1 MFVDEGIFPGRGG
14 LVWFRLGRVWIRVGL
29 MEESPPSAVHESAP
43 APVVQPTPRLARL
56 RYMQPVTMV
65 AVVAVLLLAW
75 QWYDSHQQI
84 NALQHD
90 LARRLAAADAEN
102 KESRGVAEQ
111 VREAT
116 REAQV
121 KLGVLE
127 AKLQESQNQ
136 QIALEALYQELSRSR
151 DESLLADVEQTLLVA
166 SQQLQIAGN
175 VKSALIALQ
184 AADAR
189 LARLDRPQLAGLR
202 KVIARDIERLKLA
215 PYVDVIGIAAR
226 IDILMGVIDSLP
238 LAMEV
243 RPPQTAPAGEN
254 AAGPDANAWMRFTR
268 ELWRD
273 LRDLVRIERTDRPDL
288 PLLAP
293 GQAYFLRENLKLRL
307 LGSRLALLARDEK
320 SFRADLR
327 AAREWLARYYDA
339 RDKAVANAAVTVRQL
354 HDSQISIEVPDVTAS
369 LDAVR
374 NYRLTRERSR

>member
-1 MFVDEGIFPGRGG
+1 M
-14 LVWFRLGRVWIRVGL
+14 
-29 MEESPPSAVHESAP
+29 MEESQSAASGASAALATISTP
-43 APVVQPTPRLARL
+43 ASPRP
-56 RYMQPVTMV
+56 RYLQPV
-65 AVVAVLLLAW
+65 AIGAAIALVLLAS
-75 QWYDSHQQI
+75 QWYDSRQQI
-84 NALQHD
+84 NALQHE
-90 LARRLAAADAEN
+90 LAQRLAAADVEN
-102 KESRGVAEQ
+102 KESRGVAEH

-166 SQQLQIAGN
+166 SQQLQLAGN

-202 KVIARDIERLKLA
+202 KVIAHDVERLKLA
-215 PYVDVIGIAAR
+215 PYVDVIGISAR
-226 IDILMGVIDSLP
+226 IDNLMGVIDNLP

-243 RPPQTAPAGEN
+243 RPAEAATAAKKNAVEPQPG
-254 AAGPDANAWMRFTR
+254 AWVQFTR

-273 LRDLVRIERTDRPDL
+273 MRDLVRIEKTDRTDI
-288 PLLAP
+288 PLLTP
-293 GQAYFLRENLKLRL
+293 GQTYFLRENLKLRL
-307 LGSRLALLARDEK
+307 LGARLALLAHDEK
-320 SFRADLR
+320 SFKTDLK
-327 AAREWLARYYDA
+327 AAREWLGRYYDS
-339 RDKAVANAAVTVRQL
+339 RDKAVANAVSAVRQL
-354 HDSQISIEVPDVTAS
+354 HDSQVSIEVPDVTPS

-374 NYRLTRERSR
+374 NHRLTRERAR

>member
-1 MFVDEGIFPGRGG
+1 
-14 LVWFRLGRVWIRVGL
+14 
-29 MEESPPSAVHESAP
+29 MEESPKSEAHDPAAKSAP
-43 APVVQPTPRLARL
+43 ASPRL
-56 RYMQPVTMV
+56 RYLQPVAIA
-65 AVVAVLLLAW
+65 AVVAVVLLGW

-84 NALQHD
+84 NKLQHE
-90 LARRLAAADAEN
+90 LAQRLAAADVQN

-127 AKLQESQNQ
+127 AKVQESQNQ
-136 QIALEALYQELSRSR
+136 QIALEALYQELSRGR

-166 SQQLQIAGN
+166 SQQLQLAGN
-175 VKSALIALQ
+175 VRSALIALQ

-215 PYVDVIGIAAR
+215 PYVDVIGISAR
-226 IDILMGVIDSLP
+226 LDNLMGAIDTLP

-243 RPPQTAPAGEN
+243 RPSETAS
-254 AAGPDANAWMRFTR
+254 AARNTVDADASAWARFTR

-273 LRDLVRIERTDRPDL
+273 MRDLVRIEKMDRPDI
-288 PLLAP
+288 PLLTP
-293 GQAYFLRENLKLRL
+293 GQTYFLRENLKLRL
-307 LGSRLALLARDEK
+307 LGARLALLAHDEK
-320 SFRADLR
+320 SFKADLK
-327 AAREWLARYYDA
+327 AAREWLARYYDM
-339 RDKAVANAAVTVRQL
+339 RDKTVANTATAVRQL
-354 HDSQISIEVPDVTAS
+354 HDSPVSIEVPDVAAS

-374 NYRLTRERSR
+374 NYRLTRERAR

>member
-1 MFVDEGIFPGRGG
+1 MATPLQPE
-14 LVWFRLGRVWIRVGL
+14 IR
-29 MEESPPSAVHESAP
+29 ESDAKPAAAAAP
-43 APVVQPTPRLARL
+43 DPARRPL
-56 RYMQPVTMV
+56 YRQPVAIV
-65 AVVAVLLLAW
+65 AVIATVLLAW

-84 NALQHD
+84 NALQHE
-90 LARRLAAADAEN
+90 LAQRLAAADVEN
-102 KESRGVAEQ
+102 RESRSVAEQ

-166 SQQLQIAGN
+166 NQQLQIAGN

-189 LARLDRPQLAGLR
+189 LARLDRPQLVGLR

-215 PYVDVIGIAAR
+215 PYVDVIGISAR
-226 IDILMGVIDSLP
+226 IDNLIGIIDSLP
-238 LAMEV
+238 LVMEV
-243 RPPQTAPAGEN
+243 RPPETAPAKKD
-254 AAGPDANAWMRFTR
+254 AAGANGNAWARFTR

-273 LRDLVRIERTDRPDL
+273 LRELVRIQNMDRPDL

-293 GQAYFLRENLKLRL
+293 TQAYFLRENLKLRL
-307 LGSRLALLARDEK
+307 LGARLALLAHDEK
-320 SFRADLR
+320 SFRTDLR
-327 AAREWLARYYDA
+327 AARDWLARYYDM
-339 RDKAVANAAVTVRQL
+339 RDKAVANAVAAVRQL
-354 HDSQISIEVPDVTAS
+354 HDSQIGIELPDVAAS
-369 LDAVR
+369 LEAVR
-374 NYRLTRERSR
+374 NYRLTRERR

>member
-1 MFVDEGIFPGRGG
+1 MK
-14 LVWFRLGRVWIRVGL
+14 
-29 MEESPPSAVHESAP
+29 EEFQGTASSAP
-43 APVVQPTPRLARL
+43 AAPASEVAPARARPRYL
-56 RYMQPVTMV
+56 QPVAICAALALM
-65 AVVAVLLLAW
+65 LLAW

-84 NALQHD
+84 NALQHE
-90 LARRLAAADAEN
+90 LAQRLAAADVEN

-166 SQQLQIAGN
+166 SQQLQLAGN

-202 KVIARDIERLKLA
+202 KVIARDVERLKLA
-215 PYVDVIGIAAR
+215 PYVDVIGISAR
-226 IDILMGVIDSLP
+226 IDNLMGIIDSLP

-243 RPPQTAPAGEN
+243 RPAEPATSAKKGAEPPP
-254 AAGPDANAWMRFTR
+254 GAWVQFTR

-273 LRDLVRIERTDRPDL
+273 MRDLVRIEKTDRNDI
-288 PLLAP
+288 PLLTP
-293 GQAYFLRENLKLRL
+293 GQTYFLRENLKLRL
-307 LGSRLALLARDEK
+307 LGARLALLAHDEK
-320 SFRADLR
+320 SFKTDLN
-327 AAREWLARYYDA
+327 AAREWLGRYYDS
-339 RDKAVANAAVTVRQL
+339 RDKSVANAVAAVRQL
-354 HDSQISIEVPDVTAS
+354 HDSQVSIEVPDVASS

-374 NYRLTRERSR
+374 NYRLTRERAR

>member
-1 MFVDEGIFPGRGG
+1 
-14 LVWFRLGRVWIRVGL
+14 
-29 MEESPPSAVHESAP
+29 MEEPPKSASHDPADGPAP
-43 APVVQPTPRLARL
+43 ASARPRYL
-56 RYMQPVTMV
+56 QPVALV
-65 AVVAVLLLAW
+65 AALALAVLAW

-84 NALQHD
+84 NALQHE
-90 LARRLAAADAEN
+90 LAQRLAAADVEN
-102 KESRGVAEQ
+102 RESRGVAEQ

-166 SQQLQIAGN
+166 SQQLQLAGN

-202 KVIARDIERLKLA
+202 KVIARDVERLKLA
-215 PYVDVIGIAAR
+215 PYVDVIGISAR
-226 IDILMGVIDSLP
+226 IDNLTGLIDNLP

-243 RPPQTAPAGEN
+243 RPP
-254 AAGPDANAWMRFTR
+254 AAASAAKQSADPQSGAWAQFAR
-268 ELWRD
+268 ELWSDMRE
-273 LRDLVRIERTDRPDL
+273 LVRIEKMDRPDI
-288 PLLAP
+288 PLLTP

-307 LGSRLALLARDEK
+307 LGARLALLAHDEK
-320 SFRADLR
+320 SFKADLK
-327 AAREWLARYYDA
+327 AAREWFTRYYDT
-339 RDKAVANAAVTVRQL
+339 RDKAVANAVAAVRQL
-354 HDSQISIEVPDVTAS
+354 QDSQVSIEVPDVASS

-374 NYRLTRERSR
+374 NYRLTRERAR

>member
-1 MFVDEGIFPGRGG
+1 METPSQPETKPVEPSAPLRGAARP
-14 LVWFRLGRVWIRVGL
+14 WFRQ
-29 MEESPPSAVHESAP
+29 P
-43 APVVQPTPRLARL
+43 AAI
-56 RYMQPVTMV
+56 V
-65 AVVAVLLLAW
+65 AVIAVALLAW

-84 NALQHD
+84 NALQQE
-90 LARRLAAADAEN
+90 LARRLAAADVQN
-102 KESRGVAEQ
+102 KESRSVAEQ

-127 AKLQESQNQ
+127 AKLAESQNQ

-166 SQQLQIAGN
+166 NQQLQIAGN

-215 PYVDVIGIAAR
+215 PYVDVIGISAR
-226 IDILMGVIDSLP
+226 LDNLINIIDSLS

-243 RPPQTAPAGEN
+243 RLPEPGPAKKG
-254 AAGPDANAWMRFTR
+254 AADPDGNAWMRFTR

-273 LRDLVRIERTDRPDL
+273 LRDLVRIQNMDRPDI
-288 PLLAP
+288 PLLTPA
-293 GQAYFLRENLKLRL
+293 QTYFLRENLKLRL
-307 LGSRLALLARDEK
+307 LGARLALLAHDEK
-320 SFRADLR
+320 SFKADLK
-327 AAREWLARYYDA
+327 AARDWLTRYYDT
-339 RDKAVANAAVTVRQL
+339 RDKTVANTVTTVRQV
-354 HDSQISIEVPDVTAS
+354 HDSQISIELPDVAAS

-374 NYRLTRERSR
+374 NYRLTRERGR

>member
-1 MFVDEGIFPGRGG
+1 
-14 LVWFRLGRVWIRVGL
+14 
-29 MEESPPSAVHESAP
+29 MEEPPQSPAAESAP
-43 APVVQPTPRLARL
+43 APAGSIPALPRQ
-56 RYMQPVTMV
+56 RYMQPVAIV
-65 AVVAVLLLAW
+65 AVVAVMVLAW

-84 NALQHD
+84 NTLQQE
-90 LARRLAAADAEN
+90 LARRLAAADVEN

-202 KVIARDIERLKLA
+202 KVIARDIDRLKLA
-215 PYVDVIGIAAR
+215 PYVDVIGISAR
-226 IDILMGVIDSLP
+226 IDNLMSVIDGLP

-243 RPPQTAPAGEN
+243 RPPQTASAGEN
-254 AAGPDANAWMRFTR
+254 AADAGANAWTRFMR

-273 LRDLVRIERTDRPDL
+273 LRDLVRIERMDRPDL

-307 LGSRLALLARDEK
+307 LGARLALLARDEK

-327 AAREWLARYYDA
+327 AAREWLTLYCDA
-339 RDKAVANAAVTVRQL
+339 RDKAVANAVVTVSQL

>member
-1 MFVDEGIFPGRGG
+1 M
-14 LVWFRLGRVWIRVGL
+14 
-29 MEESPPSAVHESAP
+29 MEEPQNVASNATVAAP
-43 APVVQPTPRLARL
+43 AAAVPPANARPRYL
-56 RYMQPVTMV
+56 QPV
-65 AVVAVLLLAW
+65 AIGAALALALLAW

-84 NALQHD
+84 NALQHE
-90 LARRLAAADAEN
+90 LAQRLAAADVEN
-102 KESRGVAEQ
+102 KQSRGVAEQ
-111 VREAT
+111 VRETT

-166 SQQLQIAGN
+166 SQQLQLAGN

-202 KVIARDIERLKLA
+202 KVIARDVERLKLA
-215 PYVDVIGIAAR
+215 PYVDVIGISVR
-226 IDILMGVIDSLP
+226 IDNLMGIIDGLP

-243 RPPQTAPAGEN
+243 RPAEPAATAKKGAEPSPG
-254 AAGPDANAWMRFTR
+254 AWVQFTR

-273 LRDLVRIERTDRPDL
+273 MRDLVRIEKTDRTDI
-288 PLLAP
+288 PLLTPA
-293 GQAYFLRENLKLRL
+293 QAYFLRENLKLRL
-307 LGSRLALLARDEK
+307 LGARLALLAHDEK
-320 SFRADLR
+320 SFKTDLK
-327 AAREWLARYYDA
+327 AAREWLGRYYDS
-339 RDKAVANAAVTVRQL
+339 RDKAVANAVTAVRQL
-354 HDSQISIEVPDVTAS
+354 HDSQISIEVPDVALS

-374 NYRLTRERSR
+374 NYRLTRERAR

>member
-1 MFVDEGIFPGRGG
+1 MD
-14 LVWFRLGRVWIRVGL
+14 
-29 MEESPPSAVHESAP
+29 ESPNTVPGTPATPAP
-43 APVVQPTPRLARL
+43 AVVPARERL
-56 RYMQPVTMV
+56 RYLQPV
-65 AVVAVLLLAW
+65 AIVAVLALVVLGW
-75 QWYDSHQQI
+75 QWYDSRQQI
-84 NALQHD
+84 SALQRE
-90 LARRLAAADAEN
+90 LAQRLAAADVEN

-111 VREAT
+111 VREAM

-166 SQQLQIAGN
+166 SQQLQLAGN

-215 PYVDVIGIAAR
+215 PYVDVIGISAR
-226 IDILMGVIDSLP
+226 IDNLAGLVDSLP
-238 LAMEV
+238 LAMEA
-243 RPPQTAPAGEN
+243 RAPNTPP
-254 AAGPDANAWMRFTR
+254 AASKGAADTQGNAWTRFTG

-273 LRDLVRIERTDRPDL
+273 MRELLRIEKMDRPDV

-293 GQAYFLRENLKLRL
+293 GQTYFLRENLKLRL
-307 LGSRLALLARDEK
+307 LGARLALLAHDEK
-320 SFRADLR
+320 SFKADLK
-327 AAREWLARYYDA
+327 AARDWLVRYYDGRNPA
-339 RDKAVANAAVTVRQL
+339 VINAVAAVRQL
-354 HDSQISIEVPDVTAS
+354 QDSQISIEVPDVAAS

-374 NYRLTRERSR
+374 NYRLVRERAR